1 MNVSN
6 WLKRSNNWQR
16 IWLVFSVFYLIPTAI
31 FTVSFL
37 PATVQIDYRSWARA
51 TIKQVVLNDPS
62 VWDDKFSRENPV
74 GVIVRTDE
82 LLNTYVGMGIPRS
95 KIIELI
101 QTKYTDE
108 QAPIQISFDSINNR
122 FKKESREV
130 LFRQIAIVVGGIT
143 QWFIVIGALYGLGWT
158 IGWIYR
164 GFQSKD

>member
-6 WLKRSNNWQR
+6 WLKRSNGWPR
-16 IWLVFSVFYLIPTAI
+16 IWLVLSVFYLIPTVI
-31 FTVSFL
+31 FTVSFF

-62 VWDDKFSRENPV
+62 VWDDKFSRENPI

-82 LLNTYVGMGIPRS
+82 ILNAYAGMGIPRS
-95 KIIELI
+95 KIIKRI

-143 QWFIVIGALYGLGWT
+143 QWFIVIGMLYGLGWT

-164 GFQSKD
+164 GF